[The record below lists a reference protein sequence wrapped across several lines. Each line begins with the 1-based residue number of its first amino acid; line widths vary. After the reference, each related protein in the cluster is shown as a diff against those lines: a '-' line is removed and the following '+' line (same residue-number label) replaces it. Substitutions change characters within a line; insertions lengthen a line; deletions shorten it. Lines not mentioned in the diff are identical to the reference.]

1 MSKTFTEL
9 AIIEPLTND
18 FSKETV
24 QSKVSIV
31 SGEHAHRKV
40 TMSVPVEMFRYY
52 FWGSSF
58 ELITY
63 NEAFELLHVRDVAKE
78 DLPKY
83 NLGVVQALTYNHQTH
98 DVVAS
103 NGVVYN
109 LDKSLFG
116 KYCPEVCKRICEEIA
131 TAYNFTLVMITMN
144 GAVID
149 LSFDKNVD
157 EKKNPYRNVL
167 TCGFVTTNTQAL
179 RFPAT
184 AAKTVTDN
192 NEKLNQADID
202 DLIEKLLSP
211 K

>member
-1 MSKTFTEL
+1 M
-9 AIIEPLTND
+9 
-18 FSKETV
+18 
-24 QSKVSIV
+24 
-31 SGEHAHRKV
+31 
-40 TMSVPVEMFRYY
+40 
-52 FWGSSF
+52 
-58 ELITY
+58 
-63 NEAFELLHVRDVAKE
+63 
-78 DLPKY
+78 
-83 NLGVVQALTYNHQTH
+83 QALTYNNQTH

-103 NGVVYN
+103 NGFVYN
-109 LDKSLFG
+109 LDKSLFC
-116 KYCPEVCKRICEEIA
+116 KYCPDVCKRICEEIA

-157 EKKNPYRNVL
+157 EKNNSYRNIL

>member
-1 MSKTFTEL
+1 MNRTFTEL

-63 NEAFELLHVRDVAKE
+63 NEDFELLHVRDVAKE

-83 NLGVVQALTYNHQTH
+83 NLGVVQALTYNHMTH

-103 NGVVYN
+103 NGFVYN
-109 LDKSLFG
+109 LDNSLFG
-116 KYCPEVCKRICEEIA
+116 KYCPNVCKRIYEEIA

-149 LSFDKNVD
+149 LSFEKNVD
-157 EKKNPYRNVL
+157 GKKNPYRNIL

-184 AAKTVTDN
+184 VAKAVADN

-202 DLIEKLLSP
+202 DLIEKLLGA
-211 K
+211 